1 MKTKGQASGYGDLDL
16 FSACPKIWIFLP
28 WPKRRR
34 GIKHK
39 ATGVR
44 FFKVPKLRLQKREK
58 IKLGHTYLFK
68 LTWNKVQNKLF
79 FVDILNYVSAISTWY
94 FSEEIISKVQNMKNT
109 FLLIFRKELVFPK
122 EERLVMYVKSLCC
135 NYDFSFIFLTLD

>member
-1 MKTKGQASGYGDLDL
+1 MGTKKMKGQASGYFDLDF

-44 FFKVPKLRLQKREK
+44 PFRVPKLRLQKRDK
-58 IKLGHTYLFK
+58 IKLG
-68 LTWNKVQNKLF
+68 
-79 FVDILNYVSAISTWY
+79 YVIIST
-94 FSEEIISKVQNMKNT
+94 
-109 FLLIFRKELVFPK
+109 
-122 EERLVMYVKSLCC
+122 
-135 NYDFSFIFLTLD
+135 